1 MATNTEQDISQ
12 LKDDMTK
19 LKADLA
25 SIASTLKQEAG
36 ERARHGYDRVRE
48 AGNHAAD
55 YARSGAHAVE
65 HQIEERPLVSVL
77 SAFGIGFVIGKLLDR
92 H

>member
-12 LKDDMTK
+12 LKDDMAK

-25 SIASTLKQEAG
+25 SIASTLKKEAG
-36 ERARHGYDRVRE
+36 DRARHGYDRVRE
-48 AGNHAAD
+48 AGEHAAD